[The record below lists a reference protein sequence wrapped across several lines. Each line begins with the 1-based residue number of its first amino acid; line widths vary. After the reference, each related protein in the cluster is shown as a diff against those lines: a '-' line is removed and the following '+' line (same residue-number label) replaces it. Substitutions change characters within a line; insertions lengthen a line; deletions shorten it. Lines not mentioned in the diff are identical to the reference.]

1 MADEIGVSVIC
12 NAYNHGR
19 YIEETISSI
28 LGQKTEFAIELLIHD
43 DASTDNTAEI
53 IRSYER
59 RFPDVVNPIYQTINQ
74 YSQKI
79 DILQMYQ
86 YPRVRGKY
94 IAFCEGDDYWNDPL
108 KLQKQYDAME
118 KNEGVDICAHAAH
131 VINNNDEHGIKD
143 IEPGLKDTIFSLAE
157 VIRGGGSFVATNS
170 LFLRT
175 DMLRSHPDLIKRCG
189 LDYAI
194 QIYGSVRG
202 GMLYLAD
209 KMSTYRY
216 MVKGSWSDRVDRDLA
231 YKEKQLNIVRDLLDQ
246 VDEYTDHKYRTEI
259 DTVISRMKF
268 NDLIEAGEYRKARRE
283 QRMYFRQC
291 PFRDKVYVYFMD
303 YCPWLVSVVKRILR

>member
-1 MADEIGVSVIC
+1 MVDEIGVSVIC
-12 NAYNHGR
+12 NAYNHGG
-19 YIEETISSI
+19 YIDETIRSI
-28 LGQKTEFAIELLIHD
+28 LKQKTEFSIELLIHD
-43 DASTDNTAEI
+43 DASTDNTADI
-53 IRSYER
+53 ICGYEC
-59 RFPDVVNPIYQTINQ
+59 RFPDIVKPIYQTENK
-74 YSQKI
+74 YSQNI
-79 DILQMYQ
+79 DIMQKYQ

-94 IAFCEGDDYWNDPL
+94 IAFCEGDDYWNDPF

-118 KNEGVDICAHAAH
+118 RNEGVDICAHAAH
-131 VINNNDEHGIKD
+131 VINNNEEHGIND
-143 IEPGLKDTIFSLAE
+143 IEPGTKDAIFSLAE
-157 VIRGGGSFVATNS
+157 VIEGGGSFVATNS
-170 LFLRT
+170 LFLRA
-175 DMLRSHPDLIKRCG
+175 DMLRSHPELIKRCG

-216 MVKGSWSDRVDRDLA
+216 MVKGSWSDRVGRNLE
-231 YKEKQLNIVRDLLDQ
+231 YKEKQLKVVKDLLDQ

-268 NDLIEAGEYRKARRE
+268 NDLIEAGEYRRARRE
-283 QRMYFRQC
+283 QRMYFKQC

-303 YCPWLVSVVKRILR
+303 YCPWLVSVTKRILR